1 VRIERWHLGR
11 HELVEHGAVRDER
24 RLERDG
30 RERWHERG
38 RRDSL
43 APFTRDRRMKGLIV
57 EEGQPLLL

>member
-1 VRIERWHLGR
+1 MSSSSTARSATSGV
-11 HELVEHGAVRDER
+11 
-24 RLERDG
+24 ERDVRRPWHG
-30 RERWHERG
+30 RR